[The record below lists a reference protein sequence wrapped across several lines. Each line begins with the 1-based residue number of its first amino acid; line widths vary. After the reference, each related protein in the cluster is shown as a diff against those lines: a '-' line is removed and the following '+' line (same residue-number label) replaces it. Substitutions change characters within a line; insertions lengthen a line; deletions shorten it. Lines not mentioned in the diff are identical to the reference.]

1 MFTSPLFDF
10 LKHTHTRLASSC
22 SLSFYFYSIK
32 IDSILILK
40 IKFKW
45 LQFWTKKKYITQKS
59 SSSSNKKS
67 ILIFCF
73 VCYFGYFSAT
83 NRNKKKIGVALK
95 IAKIFILFLF
105 QMDITEKN
113 FVSVSKYNLEYLREI
128 QMNLLKNLTKLIRFN
143 IRLFSTRITPILF
156 YFPSFCIS

>member
-1 MFTSPLFDF
+1 MT
-10 LKHTHTRLASSC
+10 
-22 SLSFYFYSIK
+22 
-32 IDSILILK
+32 SILN
-40 IKFKW
+40 
-45 LQFWTKKKYITQKS
+45 KKKFITQKS

-95 IAKIFILFLF
+95 IAKIFIFLF

-128 QMNLLKNLTKLIRFN
+128 QNLKNFKKLIRFN
-143 IRLFSTRITPILF
+143 FRLFSTRITPILF